1 MNVSLNPQFEK
12 LVKQKVQS
20 GEYASES
27 EVIQEAL
34 RLLEQRD
41 KKLIELR
48 SDIQIGLDQL
58 ERGEYTTY
66 DEDGLKDLAKTIKSR
81 NRKRLESERKQ
92 TTDGGA

>member
-48 SDIQIGLDQL
+48 AEIQIGLDQL

-81 NRKRLESERKQ
+81 GRERLESERKQ
-92 TTDGGA
+92 TSNGGA